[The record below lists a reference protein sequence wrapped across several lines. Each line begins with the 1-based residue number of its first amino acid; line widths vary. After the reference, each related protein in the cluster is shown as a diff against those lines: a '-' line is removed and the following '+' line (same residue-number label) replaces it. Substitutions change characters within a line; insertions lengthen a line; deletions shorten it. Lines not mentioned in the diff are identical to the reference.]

1 MAREED
7 TDVVDRTVVN
17 VAALKV
23 TPDGISHS
31 VVVEAPVDML

>member
-1 MAREED
+1 MTRAD
-7 TDVVDRTVVN
+7 VIDVVDSTVVN

-31 VVVEAPVDML
+31 VGVVAPVDML